1 MRYERL
7 IFLGSRPL
15 PINTI
20 LLLLVMS
27 TGLSTAVAQ
36 ETPKAQS
43 KTGRLHT
50 EPMAPATGYDATKVV
65 PIAPESS
72 GYGSGNATVASS
84 RPVSSGRP
92 GAQSLAD
99 FTELIALIRS
109 TVDGQWDSGEDKI
122 ETFIGGVWIDPA
134 GKLHRE
140 KTTANSGEIASASKS
155 KVSMKTRETI
165 DKLTTV
171 ESDLTAVPMLD
182 AMGLDREEALRWVS
196 IREVDELLN
205 SVDRKSSAR
214 LELLGGLSR
223 IDYVARD
230 PKTHDWYL
238 GGPAGGLV
246 LDTNGNLISRSTG
259 LPPVLLEDLLGVA
272 PLILQEKGPL
282 GCSIDPVPESLQK
295 LSEQIKRGAF
305 VKLLRSKPEKATQ
318 FLSDN
323 LGDQRAT
330 FFGLPNDS
338 PTAMALLVA
347 DEHMKRVGLGMVGVP
362 PILTKAGPLN
372 SRVVNYW
379 QACQKSGVVPGES
392 MVRWWF
398 ALPTKVSIGV
408 DESGDVFSIDSSTV
422 RVLSQKQFLDE
433 RGDRHDA
440 AEKDLA
446 ADAFADSFTEAFPDL
461 QKQFSGYGRLRHI
474 FDLAVALQ
482 VIAEETPDRNA
493 RPLSIASNEEY
504 RPRVAFPIQWVPSIA
519 AWRKTDNGRVAAVV
533 SGGVMVDI
541 SKTKLDRS
549 TTTGFVERKQST
561 QLQ

>member
-1 MRYERL
+1 
-7 IFLGSRPL
+7 
-15 PINTI
+15 
-20 LLLLVMS
+20 MS
-27 TGLSTAVAQ
+27 TGLSIAIAQ

-43 KTGRLHT
+43 KTGRLRT
-50 EPMAPATGYDATKVV
+50 EPMALATGNDATTVATV
-65 PIAPESS
+65 TPEANTPEASA
-72 GYGSGNATVASS
+72 YGSVKAK
-84 RPVSSGRP
+84 VSSGRP

-140 KTTANSGEIASASKS
+140 KIIAKSEKTASTAKP
-155 KVSMKTRETI
+155 KVSMKTKASI
-165 DKLTTV
+165 DNLTPV
-171 ESDLTAVPMLD
+171 ESDFTSIPLLD
-182 AMGLDREEALRWVS
+182 AMGLDHEEALRWVS

-205 SVDRKSSAR
+205 SVHRKSSAR

-230 PKTHDWYL
+230 LKTHDWYL

-246 LDTNGNLISRSTG
+246 LDANGNLTSRITG
-259 LPPVLLEDLLGVA
+259 LPPVLLEDLLCVA

-282 GCSIDPVPESLQK
+282 GCSIDPMPESLQK
-295 LSEQIKRGAF
+295 LSEQIKRGEF
-305 VKLLRSKPEKATQ
+305 VKQLRSKPEKATQ
-318 FLSDN
+318 FLSDT

-338 PTAMALLVA
+338 PTALALLVA
-347 DEHMKRVGLGMVGVP
+347 DEHMKRVGLGMVDVP
-362 PILTKAGPLN
+362 PTSFKANPI
-372 SRVVNYW
+372 STSVVNYW
-379 QACQKSGVVPGES
+379 QACQKSGEVPGES

-433 RGDRHDA
+433 RGERHDA

-446 ADAFADSFTEAFPDL
+446 ADAFADSFTRAFPDL
-461 QKQFSGYGRLRHI
+461 QTQFSAYGRLRHI

-493 RPLSIASNEEY
+493 RPLSIALSLIASSDEY
-504 RPRVAFPIQWVPSIA
+504 RPRVAFPIQSVPSIA

-541 SKTKLDRS
+541 SKTNLDRS
-549 TTTGFVERKQST
+549 TTAGFVERKQST
-561 QLQ
+561 RLK